1 MTRAAQSN
9 GRSPATYSLAVK
21 TAAVLLLTVTAFFTA
36 VSGVGIGLYL
46 TANILNTEGGRVS
59 AKSDE
64 NGSVFTVYLPKI

>member
-1 MTRAAQSN
+1 MRKQIGAALS
-9 GRSPATYSLAVK
+9 
-21 TAAVLLLTVTAFFTA
+21 AVLLLTVTAFLTA